1 LKSLS
6 AFAAFMI
13 ASSFSFSFMLS
24 ASTIARTPPS
34 PVVDPELYRSKDWL
48 FPILRDGL
56 NTNALNVIGAE

>member
-1 LKSLS
+1 
-6 AFAAFMI
+6 
-13 ASSFSFSFMLS
+13 MLS